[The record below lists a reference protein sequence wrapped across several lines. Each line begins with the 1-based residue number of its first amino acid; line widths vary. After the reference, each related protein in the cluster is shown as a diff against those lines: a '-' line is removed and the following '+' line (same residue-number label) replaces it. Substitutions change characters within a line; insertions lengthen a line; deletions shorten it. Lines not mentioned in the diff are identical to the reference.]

1 MPYPTN
7 GDVAFNSWIYEVKER
22 EIKEL
27 DIQISWHWRRPL
39 ESGVRRDLI
48 KYGGL
53 IVKYG
58 RSIYEDFCG
67 LKFKSLS

>member
-7 GDVAFNSWIYEVKER
+7 GDVALNSWIYEVKER

-39 ESGVRRDLI
+39 ESRVRRDLI

-53 IVKYG
+53 IVNMADQF
-58 RSIYEDFCG
+58 RRTSMD
-67 LKFKSLS
+67 